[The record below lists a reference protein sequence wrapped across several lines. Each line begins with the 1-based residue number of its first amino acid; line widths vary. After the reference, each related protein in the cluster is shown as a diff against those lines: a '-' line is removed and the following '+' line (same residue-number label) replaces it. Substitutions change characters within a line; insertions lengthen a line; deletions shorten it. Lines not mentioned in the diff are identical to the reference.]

1 VDQENSFFAG
11 VMDVAM
17 STVPKFVNRN
27 KSLILKVT
35 PDIVQYLSKVFS
47 STLME
52 ALDGKELLHQKII
65 APDTIATLLALVQS
79 LQEGCKIIGQGLN
92 PAGKPYKPL
101 NEELLIYKFL
111 QSLNDVCKS
120 SRQSHK
126 IYLEY
131 LLDSLQYRGSAHSE
145 SQVRKHLQI
154 LSAAIM

>member
-1 VDQENSFFAG
+1 VDQENSFFAD

-120 SRQSHK
+120 SLQSHK
-126 IYLEY
+126 IYLEF
-131 LLDSLQYRGSAHSE
+131 LLDSL
-145 SQVRKHLQI
+145 
-154 LSAAIM
+154 